1 MSSSILPTPKRTK
14 PTLQP
19 SLFEMGTPKKTADLV
34 GKLQV
39 ARPFCEPALLLGT
52 SSFTATGW
60 QGTFYPAGMLRRNG
74 AVTKE
79 KNNAALMMCDIDHF
93 KRVNDEFGHAV
104 GEMVLQKV
112 SRRLQHSVRSYNMVG
127 RYGGEEFL
135 VMLNRCDPVSAVSR
149 AESLRATLCANLYR
163 RQRNRSW

>member
-1 MSSSILPTPKRTK
+1 
-14 PTLQP
+14 
-19 SLFEMGTPKKTADLV
+19 
-34 GKLQV
+34 
-39 ARPFCEPALLLGT
+39 
-52 SSFTATGW
+52 
-60 QGTFYPAGMLRRNG
+60 
-74 AVTKE
+74 
-79 KNNAALMMCDIDHF
+79 MMCDIDHF

-135 VMLNRCDPVSAVSR
+135 VMLNRCDPASTVSR
-149 AESLRATLCANLYR
+149 AESLRATVCANLYR